1 MLVWS
6 GWSPGS
12 PALRCHPAVAAA
24 LWQQLPCAV
33 VQLHETGLPVFLR
46 TISIAASI
54 DFFSNFCFMKNKVVA
69 IAGLSTW
76 SRRMKMQDVF
86 PHQEPLGRRQVCVT
100 CSPYCDQTTLRSS
113 GPRECQENNIS
124 EMTESKSSG
133 LPVLLRDCF
142 VSSMT
147 SCYGC

>member
-1 MLVWS
+1 MWLWYGIASTVVSFLCLKTFTRTKDGIVPVLGTLMWLPNGSFQGSRKAALVMLVWS

-86 PHQEPLGRRQVCVT
+86 PH
-100 CSPYCDQTTLRSS
+100 
-113 GPRECQENNIS
+113 
-124 EMTESKSSG
+124 
-133 LPVLLRDCF
+133 
-142 VSSMT
+142 
-147 SCYGC
+147 